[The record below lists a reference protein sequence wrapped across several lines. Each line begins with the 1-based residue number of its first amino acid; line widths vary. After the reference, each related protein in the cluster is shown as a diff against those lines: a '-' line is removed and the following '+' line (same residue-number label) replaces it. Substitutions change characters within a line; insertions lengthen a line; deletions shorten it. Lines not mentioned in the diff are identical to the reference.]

1 MRRTLGRM
9 PRRLLLLSCAAVLAA
24 AAPAAAQAPVVWVQA
39 GHEGPREPGYR
50 DQTGAGSGPFG
61 SEVAFNQ
68 RVAASVV
75 RRLRARGVDAR
86 RTPGLVTP
94 WGAEGATFVSI
105 HHDTPEGSAAIGH
118 AIFGAGENW
127 YHGEG
132 GGPASPVPY
141 SDSAKHRDATTVS
154 RAVERRSRALA
165 LRLSRRFAR
174 IHTPAFGALSPFD
187 GVIPRDGNV
196 RMMRFYGYYRT
207 NAQARVLIECGAGGR
222 DDAFLRR
229 TELIGA
235 AITGALIEDL
245 KARDLR

>member
-1 MRRTLGRM
+1 M
-9 PRRLLLLSCAAVLAA
+9 PRRIALLACAAVLAG
-24 AAPAAAQAPVVWVQA
+24 AAPAAAQTPVVWIQA

-61 SEVAFNQ
+61 SEVAFNR
-68 RVAASVV
+68 RVAAAVV
-75 RRLRARGVDAR
+75 RRLRSKGVDAR

-94 WGAEGATFVSI
+94 WRSEGATFVSI
-105 HHDTPEGSAAIGH
+105 HSDTPDGSAAIGH

-141 SDSAKHRDATTVS
+141 ADSAPHRRATTVS

-165 LRLSRRFAR
+165 NRLAKRFGR
-174 IHTPAFGALSPFD
+174 IRTTAFGAFAPFD
-187 GVIPRDGNV
+187 GVVPRDGNV

-207 NAQARVLIECGAGGR
+207 RAQARILIECGAGTR

-235 AITGALIEDL
+235 AITGAVVEDL
-245 KARDLR
+245 RARGLRPG

>member
-1 MRRTLGRM
+1 M
-9 PRRLLLLSCAAVLAA
+9 
-24 AAPAAAQAPVVWVQA
+24 VWVQA

-61 SEVAFNQ
+61 SEVAFNR

-94 WGAEGATFVSI
+94 WGARGATFVSI
-105 HHDTPEGSAAIGH
+105 HHDTPDGSAAVGH
-118 AIFGAGENW
+118 AIAGAGENW

-132 GGPASPVPY
+132 GGTPSPVPY
-141 SDSAKHRDATTVS
+141 ADSAPHRRATTVS
-154 RAVERRSRALA
+154 RVVERRSRALA
-165 LRLSRRFAR
+165 LRMARRLER
-174 IHTPAFGALSPFD
+174 IRTPAFGAFAPFL
-187 GVIPRDGNV
+187 GVVPRDGNV

-207 NAQARVLIECGAGGR
+207 RAQARILVEFGAGTR

-235 AITGALIEDL
+235 AVTGAVLEDL
-245 KARDLR
+245 RARGLR